1 MMSMPVPRLVRGMLV
16 FLAAAAGLQALIVGG
31 VYLAMRQPPR
41 TFGRIMKRV
50 PMPLMVTVPFRPLWF
65 AARAGTLEAGAAAP
79 DFELATVD
87 KRSRVR
93 LSGLRGKPV
102 VLVFGSY
109 T

>member
-1 MMSMPVPRLVRGMLV
+1 MILMALRRIVRG
-16 FLAAAAGLQALIVGG
+16 FLYFLLGVIGLQALILGG

-50 PMPLMVTVPFRPLWF
+50 PMQLMLAVPFRPLWF
-65 AARAGTLEAGAAAP
+65 AARAGTLDLGEEAP

-93 LSGLRGKPV
+93 LSGLRGRPV
-102 VLVFGSY
+102 ALVFGSY

>member
-1 MMSMPVPRLVRGMLV
+1 MPAHRFVRS
-16 FLAAAAGLQALIVGG
+16 FLYFVLALIGLQALILGG
-31 VYLAMRQPPR
+31 VFLAMRQPPR
-41 TFGRIMKRV
+41 TFGRIMKHV
-50 PMPLMVTVPFRPLWF
+50 PMPLMMAIPFRPMWF
-65 AARAGTLEAGAAAP
+65 AAREGTLRTGAAAP
-79 DFELATVD
+79 DFELATAD